1 MPERQPP
8 HPEPER
14 LLLRVPEAAKMTGP
28 GLTKAYELVA
38 TGEWPSIT
46 IGRCVRVPLA
56 GLRLWMERRQRG
68 GDERSRPEWWTA
80 RGSGA
85 PK

>member
-8 HPEPER
+8 PPEPDR
-14 LLLRVPEAAKMTGP
+14 LLLRVPEAAKMTGL

-38 TGEWPSIT
+38 TGAWPSVT

-56 GLRLWMERRQRG
+56 GLRLWVERCQRG
-68 GDERSRPEWWTA
+68 GFDERHKSEW
-80 RGSGA
+80 
-85 PK
+85 

>member
-1 MPERQPP
+1 MFERQPP

-14 LLLRVPEAAKMTGP
+14 LLLRVPEAAKMTGL

-38 TGEWPSIT
+38 TGEWPSVT

-56 GLRLWMERRQRG
+56 GLRLWVERRQRG
-68 GDERSRPEWWTA
+68 GLDKPPTSEW
-80 RGSGA
+80 
-85 PK
+85 